1 MFWSSVTFATGEAK
15 TDVIELG
22 VKLSNRKNMILAFC

>member
-15 TDVIELG
+15 TDVIELE
-22 VKLSNRKNMILAFC
+22 LSSAIGRI